1 MSKNFELM
9 RRAGTSF
16 DRDQSL
22 HLDLQPENSASQFPL
37 AVPSGGGEKTSDWL
51 RAIAV
56 LEKHW
61 QLATFFALAVLLT
74 VICVTYF
81 TQPVYEATARIE
93 VDPAGEVFS
102 LEGNA
107 ASSDAEY
114 LETQAQILQ
123 SDAFGVEV
131 IRKLHLDQNPEMV
144 GKIKPGD
151 SAVAS
156 VPEPNTGGP
165 QLTLREKLALGK
177 FTSRLKVRRDTLSR
191 LIVVSFASHDPQLA
205 AQVANTVVEIFIEDT
220 FQNRH
225 NAIMKSSEWL
235 SRQLDDIRNKMET
248 SSRALAEFQ
257 GSIGV
262 ADIEG
267 DKSTYTE
274 HMGELSRQFT
284 QAESERIQLEAL
296 LKNVQGNPDS
306 LPEVRNNPVVQQL
319 TQKLAEQRAE
329 LSQALVVYGANH
341 PVAQKLQSQVDE
353 LQSELG
359 SQKHAIVNSMRA
371 SYAAAEARE
380 RLMAAEMK
388 GTTKELGQMAR
399 YTALKKE
406 VQTDVDLYNSLYAKI
421 KEAGIAAA
429 SKSANIHIVDPAL
442 VPDEPSRPRW
452 VVNICVGLL
461 AGIFGGVALAFVR
474 EELDN
479 KLRSPE
485 DIRQWIGNANVS
497 IIPVIGE
504 SDGQE
509 TRLAWSK
516 RIVGLLPSSS
526 TTEDTRTN
534 TFFLER
540 PNSPEGEAVQ
550 ALYASIMLSRYGHPP
565 QALLIASAFPGEGKT
580 TVALNLSYALAKQG
594 KVCLVDADLRKGR
607 LARAF
612 GVTSECGLG
621 DVLTETATLDEALLE
636 VPGLSNLSILPA
648 GTLKGNAGQLICS
661 ENHAAGLARTSRA
674 LSVCGHRFAP
684 ILPFVDG
691 RALSTLVDAVILV
704 GRSGI
709 TTRQAMRR
717 SVELIYEI
725 HGAPI
730 LQVVL
735 NAADQNATDY
745 KHYGYGYTYEN
756 TNSR

>member
-1 MSKNFELM
+1 VSKNFELM
-9 RRAGTSF
+9 RRAGNGF
-16 DRDQSL
+16 DRDQPL
-22 HLDLQPENSASQFPL
+22 QLDIQPENSPSQFTLP
-37 AVPSGGGEKTSDWL
+37 APSSGVETPSDWL
-51 RAIAV
+51 RALAV
-56 LEKHW
+56 LQKHW
-61 QLATFFALAVLLT
+61 QLSAFFAFAVLLT

-81 TQPVYEATARIE
+81 IQPVYEATARIE
-93 VDPAGEVFS
+93 IDPAGEVFS
-102 LEGNA
+102 LEGSA

-123 SDAFGVEV
+123 SDAFAVEV
-131 IRKLHLDQNPEMV
+131 IRKLRLDQNSDMVKINPSEEATATAPE
-144 GKIKPGD
+144 
-151 SAVAS
+151 S
-156 VPEPNTGGP
+156 NTGGP
-165 QLTLREKLALGK
+165 QLTVREKAALGK

-191 LIVVSFASHDPQLA
+191 LVVVAFSSHDPHLA
-205 AQVANTVVEIFIEDT
+205 AQVANTVVDLFIEDT

-235 SRQLDDIRNKMET
+235 ARELDDIRDKMET
-248 SSRALAEFQ
+248 SSKALADYQ

-262 ADIEG
+262 ADIDG

-284 QAESERIQLEAL
+284 QAESERIQLESL
-296 LKNVQGNPDS
+296 LKNVQGNADS

-319 TQKLAEQRAE
+319 TQKLAEQKGE
-329 LSQALVVYGANH
+329 LSQARVVYGANH
-341 PVAQKLQSQVDE
+341 PVVQKLQSQVTE
-353 LQSELG
+353 LQSELD
-359 SQKHAIVNSMRA
+359 SQKHATVNSIRA

-388 GTTKELGQMAR
+388 GTTKEMGQMSR

-429 SKSANIHIVDPAL
+429 SKSANIRVVDPAL
-442 VPDEPSRPRW
+442 VPENPSRPRW
-452 VVNICVGLL
+452 FLNIAVGLL

-479 KLRSPE
+479 KLRSAE
-485 DIRQWIGNANVS
+485 DIRQWIGNANIS

-504 SDGQE
+504 AAGQE
-509 TRLAWSK
+509 TRLGWSK
-516 RIVGLLPSSS
+516 RIVGLLPSAS
-526 TTEDTRTN
+526 TTEDTQTN
-534 TFFLER
+534 SFFLER
-540 PNSPEGEAVQ
+540 PNSPEGEAMQ
-550 ALYASIMLSRYGHPP
+550 ALYASVMLSRYGHPP

-612 GVTSECGLG
+612 GVTSERGLG
-621 DVLTETATLDEALLE
+621 DILKETANLDEALLE

-648 GTLKGNAGQLICS
+648 GILKGSAGELICS
-661 ENHAAGLARTSRA
+661 EPMQRVLQELRR
-674 LSVCGHRFAP
+674 RFQFVVVDSAP
-684 ILPFVDG
+684 IVPFVDG

-717 SVELIYEI
+717 SVELIREI

-735 NAADQNATDY
+735 NAADQSATDY
-745 KHYGYGYTYEN
+745 KNYGYGYTYEN
-756 TNSR
+756 TTSR